1 MDELYRA
8 IEEKIRAAGYPG
20 EVDGA
25 EIYDDICTQIED
37 KEEGAYVLMSKSG
50 DEIWYEYTLQVM
62 EDNFNL
68 SVMVIHTRQKDYR
81 IDFDT

>member
-8 IEEKIRAAGYPG
+8 IEEKIRAAGYPS

-25 EIYDDICTQIED
+25 EIYDDICARIED
-37 KEEGAYVLMSKSG
+37 KEEGAYVLMSKTG

-68 SVMVIHTRQKDYR
+68 SVMVIHTQEKDYR